1 MQELT
6 VGKKYSMAWPFY
18 MYETIQ
24 GSRYEPEFYENW
36 ASGCELT
43 EEDDGSENS
52 CTRFFTANGEGKIQ
66 YEVMSIVKLPKGLI
80 DRVVFK
86 KSKVDPDGNK
96 YGKSS
101 IEILTETLFLKHVN
115 SHTPF
120 RADYEID
127 E

>member
-1 MQELT
+1 
-6 VGKKYSMAWPFY
+6 
-18 MYETIQ
+18 
-24 GSRYEPEFYENW
+24 
-36 ASGCELT
+36 
-43 EEDDGSENS
+43 
-52 CTRFFTANGEGKIQ
+52 
-66 YEVMSIVKLPKGLI
+66 MSIVKLPKGLI

-86 KSKVDPDGNK
+86 KSKVDADGNK